1 MLQIGICRLLLFK
14 VKPQIYLWLAIS
26 IFGAANSVTRKL
38 TEIGARHFQNDRNP
52 ISLCNVLFVGNL
64 CALLVLLIIYRRQIQ
79 PAMLKRLSRRECLG
93 LIVVSTLAGAIAPS
107 LIFQA
112 LAVTNVN
119 TVVFLGRL
127 EPPLTLLL
135 SVWLLSER
143 VNFWEILGASIAFT
157 GVISII
163 FLFPILQGVNN
174 ISLMLGMGEIFTI
187 AAAIALATATIL
199 GKLTLS
205 RVSLGIYSIFRTAWG
220 TVIFFFAALL
230 LYGRGHFMDVFSPFL
245 WEWMLVYGSIIV
257 VLGQTFWITG
267 LRATSISEA
276 SLVSSFTPIA
286 GILAAYFILGEVPTL
301 AQYIGGSV
309 IVIGVF
315 LSQIGIRQKASI
327 RAATR
332 NASIQKQQ
340 EIESNMGFKGI

>member
-1 MLQIGICRLLLFK
+1 MLQIGMFRLFPFR
-14 VKPQIYLWLAIS
+14 VTPQIYLWLAIS

-38 TEIGARHFQNDRNP
+38 IEIGARHFQSDRNP

-64 CALLVLLIIYRRQIQ
+64 CALLVLLIIYWRQVQ
-79 PAMLKRLSRRECLG
+79 PVMLKRLSKQEWLG
-93 LIVVSTLAGAIAPS
+93 LIIVATLAGAIAPS

-119 TVVFLGRL
+119 TVVLLGRL

-143 VNFWEILGASIAFT
+143 VNFWEILGASIAFI
-157 GVISII
+157 GVILII
-163 FLFPILQGVNN
+163 FLSPILQGVTNF
-174 ISLMLGMGEIFTI
+174 SLMVGMGEIFTI
-187 AAAIALATATIL
+187 TAAIALATATIL
-199 GKLTLS
+199 GKIVLS
-205 RVSLGIYSIFRTAWG
+205 QVPLGIFSIFRTAWG
-220 TVIFFFAALL
+220 TIIFFFAALL
-230 LYGRGHFMDVFSPFL
+230 LYGDRHFMDVASPFL
-245 WEWMLVYGSIIV
+245 WEWMLIYGSVIV

-267 LRATSISEA
+267 LRATSLSEA

-301 AQYIGGSV
+301 AQYLGGGV

-315 LSQIGIRQKASI
+315 LSQIGIQKKHFIHTNRQIHSA
-327 RAATR
+327 
-332 NASIQKQQ
+332 QKQQ
-340 EIESNMGFKGI
+340 EIENSMGFKGI

>member
-1 MLQIGICRLLLFK
+1 MCRLFPLR
-14 VKPQIYLWLAIS
+14 VTPQIYLWLAIS

-38 TEIGARHFQNDRNP
+38 TEIGARHFQNARNP

-64 CALLVLLIIYRRQIQ
+64 CALLVLLIVYRRQIQ
-79 PAMLKRLSRRECLG
+79 PAMLKRLSRREWLG

-157 GVISII
+157 GVILII
-163 FLFPILQGVNN
+163 FLFPILQGVTN

-187 AAAIALATATIL
+187 AAAVALATATIL
-199 GKLTLS
+199 GKLSLS

-220 TVIFFFAALL
+220 TIIFFFAALL

-267 LRATSISEA
+267 LRATSVSEA

-286 GILAAYFILGEVPTL
+286 GILAACFILGEVPTL
-301 AQYIGGSV
+301 AQYMGGSV
-309 IVIGVF
+309 IVVGVF
-315 LSQIGIRQKASI
+315 LSQIGIQQKASI

-340 EIESNMGFKGI
+340 AIESHMGFKGI